1 MVHTHY
7 ESESLDDLSALL
19 VAHLPRRSQRHT
31 APIFPHQW
39 HLANHTGPEHLLD
52 LAPTAAAAAAVAT
65 STAAVVAKS
74 PATDAK
80 STAAVVM
87 TSMAAVV
94 TTPVAM
100 VVAAAAEIAMAAAV
114 EMMTAVAAEMA
125 AAVAAEIA
133 AVDASLATA
142 AVAAGVAA
150 VVVVAAA
157 DLSAT
162 QNVMHV
168 LPAIHLP
175 AEIQHPSTHLLHAD
189 HQSMASHHHTCVNN
203 EAQHTHSYPISPL
216 WDSEPPCLTHLRYP
230 VPTCTMTLRHHLCP
244 ATV

>member
-31 APIFPHQW
+31 APIFQHQW

-52 LAPTAAAAAAVAT
+52 LAPTAAVAAAVA
-65 STAAVVAKS
+65 
-74 PATDAK
+74 
-80 STAAVVM
+80 

-100 VVAAAAEIAMAAAV
+100 VVAAAAKIAVAAAV
-114 EMMTAVAAEMA
+114 EMTTAVAVEML
-125 AAVAAEIA
+125 AAVAVEIA
-133 AVDASLATA
+133 AVDASLATV

-150 VVVVAAA
+150 MVVVAAA

-162 QNVMHV
+162 QNMMHV

-189 HQSMASHHHTCVNN
+189 HQSMASHHHTCVGRMRRSIPTPTQSHHPGIPSLP
-203 EAQHTHSYPISPL
+203 AWLVSATLCWPAR
-216 WDSEPPCLTHLRYP
+216 WPCTINYVLRP
-230 VPTCTMTLRHHLCP
+230 SGIC
-244 ATV
+244 